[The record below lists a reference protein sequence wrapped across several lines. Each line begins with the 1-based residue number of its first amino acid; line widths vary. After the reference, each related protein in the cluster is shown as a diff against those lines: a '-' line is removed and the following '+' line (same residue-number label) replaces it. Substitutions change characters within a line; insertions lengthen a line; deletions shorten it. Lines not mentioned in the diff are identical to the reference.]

1 MKKMKKSAGMKTVAE
16 GKKEN
21 VARSEH

>member
-1 MKKMKKSAGMKTVAE
+1 MKKKKKSAGMKTVAE